1 MVKYNLV
8 AENPESTVV
17 SDYRAEYRTEKEY
30 QSEAELERAFIALL
44 KGQAYEYLP
53 IHNEME
59 LVANLR
65 RQLEK
70 LNGYNFTNGEWSRF
84 FTGCIANKNSGIV
97 EKTAIIQDDHVQLLT
112 RDDGTVKNIYLLD
125 KGNIHNNSLQV
136 INQYEIDNGTR
147 PNRYDV
153 TVLVNG
159 LPLVHIELKRRGV
172 DIKEAFNQINRYQRE
187 SFWAV
192 ENPV

>member
-70 LNGYNFTNGEWSRF
+70 LNGYNFTNGEWSRIS
-84 FTGCIANKNSGIV
+84 TCSIKAISITIRSKSLINTKSITERARIV
-97 EKTAIIQDDHVQLLT
+97 MM
-112 RDDGTVKNIYLLD
+112 
-125 KGNIHNNSLQV
+125 
-136 INQYEIDNGTR
+136 
-147 PNRYDV
+147 
-153 TVLVNG
+153 
-159 LPLVHIELKRRGV
+159 LPC
-172 DIKEAFNQINRYQRE
+172 
-187 SFWAV
+187 W
-192 ENPV
+192 

>member
-84 FTGCIANKNSGIV
+84 FTGLYRQQKQRNRRKDCHHSGRSCAAADARRRNGQ
-97 EKTAIIQDDHVQLLT
+97 E
-112 RDDGTVKNIYLLD
+112 YLLA
-125 KGNIHNNSLQV
+125 
-136 INQYEIDNGTR
+136 R
-147 PNRYDV
+147 
-153 TVLVNG
+153 
-159 LPLVHIELKRRGV
+159 
-172 DIKEAFNQINRYQRE
+172 
-187 SFWAV
+187 
-192 ENPV
+192 

>member
-17 SDYRAEYRTEKEY
+17 SDYQAEYRTEKEY

-44 KGQAYEYLP
+44 EGQAYDYLP
-53 IHNEME
+53 IRTEIE
-59 LVANLR
+59 LIANLR

-70 LNGYNFTNGEWSRF
+70 LNGYTFTDREWAHF

-97 EKTAIIQDDHVQLLT
+97 EKTAIIQEDHVQLLT

-125 KGNIHNNSLQV
+125 KANIHNNSLQV
-136 INQYEIDNGTR
+136 INQYE
-147 PNRYDV
+147 
-153 TVLVNG
+153 
-159 LPLVHIELKRRGV
+159 V
-172 DIKEAFNQINRYQRE
+172 DSGAR
-187 SFWAV
+187 
-192 ENPV
+192 

>member
-70 LNGYNFTNGEWSRF
+70 LNGYNFTTE
-84 FTGCIANKNSGIV
+84 SGRGSLRV
-97 EKTAIIQDDHVQLLT
+97 VSPTKTAESSK
-112 RDDGTVKNIYLLD
+112 R
-125 KGNIHNNSLQV
+125 
-136 INQYEIDNGTR
+136 
-147 PNRYDV
+147 
-153 TVLVNG
+153 
-159 LPLVHIELKRRGV
+159 LP
-172 DIKEAFNQINRYQRE
+172 
-187 SFWAV
+187 SFRKIMCSC
-192 ENPV
+192 